1 MRRVLLIATAIGAAV
16 TVAVWRSRRGIEVW
30 HVAPDAPPADQGP

>member
-1 MRRVLLIATAIGAAV
+1 MRRVLLIATAIGVVV
-16 TVAVWRSRRGIEVW
+16 TVAVWRSRHGIEVW